1 MADYDSGY
9 TGPQIDAGI
18 GLAGTALQPADRF
31 GGWAQYQDSVYTDV
45 ARETVNLE
53 VRTPYTV
60 DGLLPASNTDH
71 LDTVPSTIWNGI
83 TMQPNMVGEA
93 FSARIDFKA
102 APNAAGDGYLTFELD
117 IGSGASIDIVQRRFQ
132 FSKGS
137 GITHD
142 FSAGFPIFALD
153 TFLANGGK
161 FYLTS
166 SINCE
171 IWGRRLFIQRTYRP
185 FTP

>member
-71 LDTVPSTIWNGI
+71 LDTLPQSCCGTNWAKSSSPVKSS
-83 TMQPNMVGEA
+83 V
-93 FSARIDFKA
+93 
-102 APNAAGDGYLTFELD
+102 LFE
-117 IGSGASIDIVQRRFQ
+117 
-132 FSKGS
+132 
-137 GITHD
+137 
-142 FSAGFPIFALD
+142 
-153 TFLANGGK
+153 
-161 FYLTS
+161 Y
-166 SINCE
+166 
-171 IWGRRLFIQRTYRP
+171 
-185 FTP
+185 